1 MPPRHPSIAAALG
14 HLRPALACVRATA
27 SAVDGRLGLLVA
39 CSGGADSSALLG
51 LLALIADVD
60 RLDLTVGHVDH
71 GIREDSQRDAE
82 HVAGLAAGLGLGF
95 VQRRLALAPGPGLPA
110 RAREA
115 RRAALRAMAGDHV
128 IALAHTQTDQ
138 AETSILHATRGAGL
152 EGLAAM
158 PAWDRPWLRPLLG
171 LTRAETRAL
180 CGRLAV
186 GFVDD
191 PSNRDRR
198 HPRVRVREELLPV
211 LREQNP
217 RAEAA
222 LAALAMQAADAEEA
236 LSQWAGQEEQAR
248 RRGPGWWAIEGLANL
263 PRAVRTRV
271 LRRLCAAAGAEMG
284 ALGHA
289 AIASIDRALCG
300 RAGAA
305 NALDAGAAS
314 PARAPRSW
322 DLRPGL
328 RLRLDREGLR
338 CGPANRAPGGPPEQ
352 AEEDRRSR

>member
-1 MPPRHPSIAAALG
+1 MAK
-14 HLRPALACVRATA
+14 LAGN
-27 SAVDGRLGLLVA
+27 GRLGLLVA
-39 CSGGADSSALLG
+39 CSGGADSTALLG
-51 LLALIADVD
+51 LLALIADAD
-60 RLDLTVGHVDH
+60 GLLLTVGHVDH
-71 GIREDSQRDAE
+71 GIRVDSGRDAE
-82 HVAGLAAGLGLGF
+82 HARRVAAGLGVPF
-95 VQRRLALAPGPGLPA
+95 EQRCLVLRPGPGLPA

-115 RRAALRAMAGDHV
+115 RRAALRAMAGARA

-158 PAWDRPWLRPLLG
+158 PAWDAPWLRPLLG
-171 LTRAETRAL
+171 VTRAETRAL
-180 CGRLAV
+180 CGRL
-186 GFVDD
+186 GLDFVDD
-191 PSNRDRR
+191 PGNRDRR

-222 LAALAMQAADAEEA
+222 LAALAEHAAEAEAA
-236 LSQWAGQEEQAR
+236 LSQWAAREELER
-248 RRGPGWWAIEGLANL
+248 RQGPGRWASEGLANL

-271 LRRLCAAAGAEMG
+271 LRLLCAAAGADMG

-289 AIASIDRALCG
+289 AIASIDRALCA
-300 RAGAA
+300 RAEAA
-305 NALDAGAAS
+305 NALDAGQAS

-328 RLRLDREGLR
+328 RMRLDREGLR
-338 CGPANRAPGGPPEQ
+338 CGPADRGPDVP
-352 AEEDRRSR
+352 